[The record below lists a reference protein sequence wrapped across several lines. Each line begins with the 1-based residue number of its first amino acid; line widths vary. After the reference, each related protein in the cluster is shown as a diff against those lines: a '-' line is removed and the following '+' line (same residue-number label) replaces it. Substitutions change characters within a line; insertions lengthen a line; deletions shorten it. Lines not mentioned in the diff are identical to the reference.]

1 MRTHN
6 VSHPAHAL
14 YKQALDTVVGV
25 SCGCAH
31 VFGAD
36 DQGLARISTNA
47 VPDTAVLPGLL
58 GLQRGGFQILTF

>member
-6 VSHPAHAL
+6 ASHPAHAL
-14 YKQALDTVVGV
+14 YKQMLDTVVGV
-25 SCGCAH
+25 SGGCAH

-36 DQGLARISTNA
+36 EQGLTRITTNA
-47 VPDTAVLPGLL
+47 VPDTADLPGLL